1 MEWTLYKPATSRP
14 CNPEHYFIGKG
25 FIRLSE
31 ESIDILYRWCNI
43 LENKDDL
50 ESLLI
55 SDYSEE
61 FTKIIEE
68 IRRESALS
76 QITYLKRVFDII
88 EQNNDNLIQRYLKYN
103 LESSYEWCK
112 RFNIPILISSTVF
125 PLIEESQNV
134 QQDSVQ

>member
-25 FIRLSE
+25 FTRLSE

-43 LENKDDL
+43 LENKNDL
-50 ESLLI
+50 ESLLT

-61 FTKIIEE
+61 FKKIIEE
-68 IRRESALS
+68 IRNLSALS
-76 QITYLKRVFDII
+76 QITYLKRVFNII
-88 EQNNDNLIQRYLKYN
+88 EQNNDDLIQKYLKYN

-112 RFNIPILISSTVF
+112 RFNIPITISTVF
-125 PLIEESQNV
+125 PLIEESQS
-134 QQDSVQ
+134 D